1 MPECKD
7 CKYAIWDCVEYYPSG
22 RQYYV
27 EGCELGNDEEGCE
40 DFEEYE
46 GDDE

>member
-27 EGCELGNDEEGCE
+27 EDCELDNDPEDCQ

-46 GDDE
+46 GDEE